1 MSFLIVMVLLLV
13 VMYVLMIRPQRQRQR
28 DHQSLIEGAGVGD
41 DILTTGGIY
50 GTITRA
56 EGDDVVVSVAGP
68 GVLPSLVAGSV
79 PVAWPVVADEA
90 GPVASVVSS
99 VTVVAGSSPD
109 PSLVVDDCSAGSV
122 AVGSKTVG
130 DCVRPAPLCDGTVGS
145 GSGESADEIQ
155 VETTRTTTIGAVSQA
170 ARR

>member
-56 EGDDVVVSVAGP
+56 EGDDVVVEIADGLNVHMTRRGIAA
-68 GVLPSLVAGSV
+68 VLPPEDETASETIDAEAVEEPDDDEPAVTTGEEAVTSG
-79 PVAWPVVADEA
+79 ADAEA
-90 GPVASVVSS
+90 A
-99 VTVVAGSSPD
+99 APD
-109 PSLVVDDCSAGSV
+109 
-122 AVGSKTVG
+122 
-130 DCVRPAPLCDGTVGS
+130 
-145 GSGESADEIQ
+145 
-155 VETTRTTTIGAVSQA
+155 
-170 ARR
+170 RR

>member
-56 EGDDVVVSVAGP
+56 EGDDVVHMTRRGIAA
-68 GVLPSLVAGSV
+68 VLPPEDDTA
-79 PVAWPVVADEA
+79 PETIDADAEEE
-90 GPVASVVSS
+90 
-99 VTVVAGSSPD
+99 PD
-109 PSLVVDDCSAGSV
+109 DD
-122 AVGSKTVG
+122 
-130 DCVRPAPLCDGTVGS
+130 
-145 GSGESADEIQ
+145 ESA
-155 VETTRTTTIGAVSQA
+155 VTTREEAVTSEADAEA
-170 ARR
+170 AAADHR